1 MLKKR
6 RLSITLM
13 LCCTIPIGFSLST
26 NAISADSYFSNE
38 KWGVKF
44 AVPAGVNAYTS
55 ENPGPMASRIN
66 LETPLWLVSSSL
78 ASERI
83 NVKFSQ
89 FDDATEKEL
98 EEALEETKQQME
110 RDGLPLPQYQGISVK
125 FIKIGKQGN
134 KKAIEHL
141 YALKQREPKKL
152 RQIMF
157 VHRGRLFGFTCATSP
172 ERFDTANNQFFDL
185 IFSSMEF
192 K

>member
-1 MLKKR
+1 MLKKYM
-6 RLSITLM
+6 LTVMFLFCGIAVVFFAIT
-13 LCCTIPIGFSLST
+13 T
-26 NAISADSYFSNE
+26 NAISGDNFYSNE

-44 AVPAGVNAYTS
+44 AVPVGVNVYTS

-66 LETPLWLVSSSL
+66 SETPLWLVSSSL

-83 NVKFSQ
+83 NLKVSQ
-89 FDDATEKEL
+89 FEDATEKEL
-98 EEALEETKQQME
+98 NETKQE
-110 RDGLPLPQYQGISVK
+110 LDSGTLYRSIPQYQKISVK

-134 KKAIEHL
+134 KNAVEHIH
-141 YALKQREPKKL
+141 ALKQREPKKL

-157 VHRGRLFGFTCATSP
+157 VHRGRFFNFTCATSP
-172 ERFDTANNQFFDL
+172 ERFDIANSQFFDL